1 MRVRLAQMNPT
12 VGDIQGNTSR
22 IFKEIERAREQGV
35 ELLIF
40 PELAVCGYPPM
51 DLLNLPEF
59 RETIYKAN
67 ETIID
72 QSPDMALIFGSISP
86 NDQNGRPCYNS
97 AFVVSNRTLI
107 GIQHKSL
114 LPNYD
119 VFDDVRYF
127 EPATSV
133 EPIELFGIKLG
144 VSVCEDI
151 WQNDNSYMR
160 YHVNPL
166 EQLHQQG
173 AEIMVNISASPFTRG
188 KINERAHMLARR
200 CKEFQSPLLYVNQV
214 GAQTELIFDGDSLA
228 MDALGNEINRATRFQ
243 EAFFDVECIR
253 DSEGVQI
260 KHLRSDSDEERTP
273 SPVTHQP
280 GTNQTGTN
288 QPGKHRLHSS
298 SGSAQSEEAFIFEAL
313 ILGIGDYIVKSG
325 LPKKVCLGL
334 SGGIDSA
341 LVAALA
347 VEALGADAVVGLTMP
362 SEYSS
367 KGSVADSMQLA
378 ASLGIECHQIPI
390 KNMVKAF
397 DRSMAEYFT
406 GTEFGLAEENIQSR
420 IRGSILMAW
429 ANKFGAVVLNTG
441 NKSEYAVG
449 YCTLYGDMNGALGV
463 ISDLYKSEVYA
474 LAKWMNEHYYN
485 REVIP
490 VAILT
495 KAPSAEL
502 RPDQKDSDSLPDYVI
517 LDAIL
522 KGYIEQAKE
531 LSELVDMGFDSNLVQ
546 EILKKVDLNEFKRYQ
561 SAPGLKVS
569 DVAFGVGRRRPI
581 VQQWTGFRLGRPF

>member
-22 IFKEIERAREQGV
+22 IFKEIERAREQGIQ
-35 ELLIF
+35 LLIF

-72 QSPDMALIFGSISP
+72 QSPDIALIFGSISP

-97 AFVVSNRTLI
+97 AFVVSNRKII

-133 EPIELFGIKLG
+133 EPIELFGIKWG

-166 EQLHQQG
+166 ELLHQQG

-188 KINERAHMLARR
+188 KIYERADMLARR

-228 MDALGNEINRATRFQ
+228 MDALGNEINRANRFQ

-253 DSEGVQI
+253 DNEGVQI
-260 KHLRSDSDEERTP
+260 KHPHSDPDENRSP
-273 SPVTHQP
+273 SPTTHQP
-280 GTNQTGTN
+280 ETHQLGIQTP
-288 QPGKHRLHSS
+288 QRS
-298 SGSAQSEEAFIFEAL
+298 SGTVQLEEAYIFEAL
-313 ILGIGDYIVKSG
+313 TLGIRDYIVKSG
-325 LPKKVCLGL
+325 LPMKVCLGL

-347 VEALGADAVVGLTMP
+347 VEALGSDAVVGVTMP

-367 KGSVADSMQLA
+367 KGSVADSIQLA

-390 KNMVKAF
+390 NNMVKAF
-397 DRSMAEYFT
+397 DRSMAEYFK

-420 IRGSILMAW
+420 FRGSILMAW
-429 ANKFGAVVLNTG
+429 ANKFAAVVLNTG

-474 LAKWMNEHYYN
+474 LAEWMNEHYYN

-490 VAILT
+490 KAILT

-531 LSELVDMGFDSNLVQ
+531 LSELVDMGFDSDLVQ

>member
-1 MRVRLAQMNPT
+1 MRVRLAQLNPT

-22 IFKEIERAREQGV
+22 IFSQIERAREQGV
-35 ELLIF
+35 ELLIL

-59 RETIYKAN
+59 RDTIYKAN

-72 QSPDMALIFGSISP
+72 QCFEIALIFGTISP
-86 NDQNGRPCYNS
+86 NKQLGRPCYNS
-97 AFVVSNRTLI
+97 AFVVSNRKLI

-127 EPATSV
+127 EPATLM
-133 EPIELFGIKLG
+133 EPIELFGIKWG

-188 KINERAHMLARR
+188 KINERADMLARR
-200 CKEFQSPLLYVNQV
+200 SKEFQSPLLYVNQV

-228 MDALGNEINRATRFQ
+228 MDASGNIIQRAIRFK
-243 EAFFDVECIR
+243 EDFFDVECSNS
-253 DSEGVQI
+253 SEGVN
-260 KHLRSDSDEERTP
+260 LRRIEDEVSNYR
-273 SPVTHQP
+273 THQP
-280 GTNQTGTN
+280 VPKYALETLD
-288 QPGKHRLHSS
+288 K
-298 SGSAQSEEAFIFEAL
+298 ACIFEAL
-313 ILGIGDYIVKSG
+313 RLGIRDYLDKSR
-325 LPKKVCLGL
+325 LPRKVCLGL

-347 VEALGADAVVGLTMP
+347 VEALGKEAVVGITMP

-367 KGSVADSMQLA
+367 QGSVADSLQLA
-378 ASLGIECHQIPI
+378 SSLGIECHQVPI
-390 KNMVKAF
+390 KQMIKAF
-397 DRSMAEYFT
+397 NSSMEPYFKDT
-406 GTEFGLAEENIQSR
+406 AFGLAEENIQSR

-449 YCTLYGDMNGALGV
+449 YCTLYGDMNGALGI

-474 LAKWMNEHYYN
+474 LAAWMNEYYYQ

-490 VAILT
+490 SAILT

-502 RPDQKDSDSLPDYVI
+502 RPDQKDSDSLPDYAT

-522 KGYIEQAKE
+522 KEYIEKGKD
-531 LSELVDMGFDSNLVQ
+531 LSDLVQLGFDVGLVQ
-546 EILKKVDLNEFKRYQ
+546 DILRKVDLSEFKRYQ

-569 DVAFGVGRRRPI
+569 DVAFGVGRRRPL
-581 VQQWTGFRLGRPF
+581 VQHWTGFRLTRPF

>member
-22 IFKEIERAREQGV
+22 IFKEIERAREQGIQ
-35 ELLIF
+35 LLIF

-72 QSPDMALIFGSISP
+72 QSPDIALIFGSISP

-97 AFVVSNRTLI
+97 AFVVSNRKII

-133 EPIELFGIKLG
+133 EPIELFGIKWG

-166 EQLHQQG
+166 ELLHQQG

-188 KINERAHMLARR
+188 KINERADMLARR

-228 MDALGNEINRATRFQ
+228 MDALGNEINRANRFQ

-253 DSEGVQI
+253 DNEGVQI
-260 KHLRSDSDEERTP
+260 KHPHSDPDENRSP
-273 SPVTHQP
+273 SPTTHQP
-280 GTNQTGTN
+280 ETHQLGIQTP
-288 QPGKHRLHSS
+288 QRS
-298 SGSAQSEEAFIFEAL
+298 SGTVQLEEAYIFEAL
-313 ILGIGDYIVKSG
+313 TLGIRDYIVKSG
-325 LPKKVCLGL
+325 LPIKVCLGL

-347 VEALGADAVVGLTMP
+347 VEALGSDAVVGVTMP

-367 KGSVADSMQLA
+367 KGSVADSIQLA

-390 KNMVKAF
+390 NNMVKAF
-397 DRSMAEYFT
+397 DRSMAEYFK

-420 IRGSILMAW
+420 FRGSILMAW
-429 ANKFGAVVLNTG
+429 ANKFAAVVLNTG

-474 LAKWMNEHYYN
+474 LAEWMNEHYYN
-485 REVIP
+485 QEVIP
-490 VAILT
+490 KAILT

-531 LSELVDMGFDSNLVQ
+531 LSELVDMGFDSDLVQ

>member
-1 MRVRLAQMNPT
+1 MRVRLAQLNPT

-22 IFKEIERAREQGV
+22 IFSQIERARKQGV
-35 ELLIF
+35 ELLIL

-59 RETIYKAN
+59 RDTIYKAN

-72 QSPDMALIFGSISP
+72 QCSEIALIFGTISP
-86 NDQNGRPCYNS
+86 NKQLGRPCYNS
-97 AFVVSNRTLI
+97 AFVVSNRKLI

-127 EPATSV
+127 EPATLV
-133 EPIELFGIKLG
+133 EPIELFGIKWG

-188 KINERAHMLARR
+188 KINARADMLARR

-228 MDALGNEINRATRFQ
+228 IDASGNHIKRAARFR
-243 EAFFDVECIR
+243 EDFFDVECSKSSYGFR
-253 DSEGVQI
+253 LKQFKAERSKNLTHESGTEDTSEA
-260 KHLRSDSDEERTP
+260 LDE
-273 SPVTHQP
+273 V
-280 GTNQTGTN
+280 
-288 QPGKHRLHSS
+288 
-298 SGSAQSEEAFIFEAL
+298 FIFEAL
-313 ILGIGDYIVKSG
+313 RLGIRDYLDKSR
-325 LPKKVCLGL
+325 LPRKVCLGL

-347 VEALGADAVVGLTMP
+347 VEALGKEAVVGITMP

-367 KGSVADSMQLA
+367 QGSVADSLQLA
-378 ASLGIECHQIPI
+378 SSLGIECHQVPI
-390 KNMVKAF
+390 KQMIKAF
-397 DRSMAEYFT
+397 NSSMEPYFKDT
-406 GTEFGLAEENIQSR
+406 AFGLAEENIQSR

-429 ANKFGAVVLNTG
+429 ANKFGSVVLNTG

-474 LAKWMNEHYYN
+474 LAAWMNEYYYQ

-490 VAILT
+490 SAILT

-502 RPDQKDSDSLPDYVI
+502 RPDQKDSDSLPDYAT

-522 KGYIEQAKE
+522 KEYIEKGKD
-531 LSELVDMGFDSNLVQ
+531 LSDLVQLGFDVGLVQ
-546 EILKKVDLNEFKRYQ
+546 DILRKVDLSEFKRYQ

-569 DVAFGVGRRRPI
+569 DVAFGVGRRRPL
-581 VQQWTGFRLGRPF
+581 VQQWTRFRLTRPF

>member
-1 MRVRLAQMNPT
+1 MHIRLAQMNPI

-22 IFKEIERAREQGV
+22 IFKEIERAREQGIQ
-35 ELLIF
+35 LLIF

-72 QSPDMALIFGSISP
+72 QSPDIALIFGSISP
-86 NDQNGRPCYNS
+86 NYQNGRPCYNS
-97 AFVVSNRTLI
+97 AFVVSNQDLV

-133 EPIELFGIKLG
+133 EPIELFGIKWG

-166 EQLHQQG
+166 KQLHQQG
-173 AEIMVNISASPFTRG
+173 AEIMVNISASPFTRE
-188 KINERAHMLARR
+188 KINERADMLARR

-228 MDALGNEINRATRFQ
+228 MDALGNLINRANRFQ
-243 EAFFDVECIR
+243 EAFIDLECINTG
-253 DSEGVQI
+253 EGVQI
-260 KHLRSDSDEERTP
+260 KKQELSSRNHESYEQNKREYHEIAKIKQSDEAY
-273 SPVTHQP
+273 V
-280 GTNQTGTN
+280 
-288 QPGKHRLHSS
+288 
-298 SGSAQSEEAFIFEAL
+298 FEAL
-313 ILGIGDYIVKSG
+313 CLGISDYIIKSG
-325 LPKKVCLGL
+325 LPGKVCLGL

-347 VEALGADAVVGLTMP
+347 VEALGAEAVVGLTMP

-367 KGSVADSMQLA
+367 EGSVADSMQLA
-378 ASLGIECHQIPI
+378 KSLGIECHQIPI
-390 KNMVKAF
+390 KGMVKAF
-397 DRSMAEYFT
+397 DLSMAEYFE

-429 ANKFGAVVLNTG
+429 ANKFHAVVLNTG

-474 LAKWMNEHYYN
+474 LAKWMNEYYYE

-490 VAILT
+490 KASLT

-502 RPDQKDSDSLPDYVI
+502 RPDQKDSDSLPDYLTLDSI
-517 LDAIL
+517 LRAYL
-522 KGYIEQAKE
+522 EHEKE
-531 LSELVDMGFDSNLVQ
+531 VMEITNMGFDVGLVKD
-546 EILKKVDLNEFKRYQ
+546 ILNRVDISEFKRYQ
-561 SAPGLKVS
+561 SAPGLKIS
-569 DVAFGVGRRRPI
+569 KIAFGVGRRRPL
-581 VQQWTGFRLGRPF
+581 VQKWKHDLFNY

>member
-1 MRVRLAQMNPT
+1 MHIRLAQMNPI

-22 IFKEIERAREQGV
+22 IFKEIERAREQGIQ
-35 ELLIF
+35 LLIF

-72 QSPDMALIFGSISP
+72 QSPDIALIFGSISP
-86 NDQNGRPCYNS
+86 NYQNGRPCYNS
-97 AFVVSNRTLI
+97 AFVVSNQDLV

-133 EPIELFGIKLG
+133 EPIELFGIKWG

-166 EQLHQQG
+166 KQLHQQG

-188 KINERAHMLARR
+188 KINERADMLARR

-228 MDALGNEINRATRFQ
+228 MDALGNLINRANRFQ
-243 EAFFDVECIR
+243 EAFIDLECINTG
-253 DSEGVQI
+253 EGVQI
-260 KHLRSDSDEERTP
+260 KKQELSSRNHESYEQNKREYHEIAKIKQSDEAY
-273 SPVTHQP
+273 V
-280 GTNQTGTN
+280 
-288 QPGKHRLHSS
+288 
-298 SGSAQSEEAFIFEAL
+298 FEAL
-313 ILGIGDYIVKSG
+313 CLGISDYIVKSG
-325 LPKKVCLGL
+325 LPGKVCLGL

-347 VEALGADAVVGLTMP
+347 VEALGAEAVVGLTMP

-367 KGSVADSMQLA
+367 EGSVADSMQLA
-378 ASLGIECHQIPI
+378 KSLGIECHQIPI
-390 KNMVKAF
+390 KGMVKAF
-397 DRSMAEYFT
+397 DLSMAEYFE

-429 ANKFGAVVLNTG
+429 ANKFHAVVLNTG

-474 LAKWMNEHYYN
+474 LAKWMNEHYYE

-490 VAILT
+490 KASLT

-502 RPDQKDSDSLPDYVI
+502 RPDQKDSDSLPDYLTLDSI
-517 LDAIL
+517 LRAYL
-522 KGYIEQAKE
+522 EHEKE
-531 LSELVDMGFDSNLVQ
+531 VMEITNMGFDVGLVKD
-546 EILKKVDLNEFKRYQ
+546 ILNRVDISEFKRYQ
-561 SAPGLKVS
+561 SAPGLKIS
-569 DVAFGVGRRRPI
+569 KIAFGVGRRRPL
-581 VQQWTGFRLGRPF
+581 VQKWKHDLYNY

>member
-22 IFKEIERAREQGV
+22 IFKEIERAREQGIQ
-35 ELLIF
+35 LLIF

-72 QSPDMALIFGSISP
+72 QSPDIALIFGSISP

-97 AFVVSNRTLI
+97 AFVVSNRKII

-133 EPIELFGIKLG
+133 EPIELFGIKWG

-166 EQLHQQG
+166 ELLHQQG

-188 KINERAHMLARR
+188 KIYERADMLARR

-228 MDALGNEINRATRFQ
+228 MDALGNEINRANRFQ

-253 DSEGVQI
+253 DNEGVQI
-260 KHLRSDSDEERTP
+260 KHPHSDPDENRSP
-273 SPVTHQP
+273 SPTTHQP
-280 GTNQTGTN
+280 ETHQLGIQTP
-288 QPGKHRLHSS
+288 QRS
-298 SGSAQSEEAFIFEAL
+298 SGTVQLEEAYIFEAL
-313 ILGIGDYIVKSG
+313 TLGIRDYIVKSG
-325 LPKKVCLGL
+325 LPMKVCLGL

-347 VEALGADAVVGLTMP
+347 VEALGSDAVVGVTMP

-390 KNMVKAF
+390 NNMVKAF
-397 DRSMAEYFT
+397 DRSMAEYFK

-420 IRGSILMAW
+420 FRGSILMAW
-429 ANKFGAVVLNTG
+429 ANKFAAVVLNTG

-474 LAKWMNEHYYN
+474 LAEWMNEHYYN
-485 REVIP
+485 QEVIP
-490 VAILT
+490 KAILT

-531 LSELVDMGFDSNLVQ
+531 LSELVDMGFDSDLVQ

>member
-1 MRVRLAQMNPT
+1 MRVRLAQLNPT

-22 IFKEIERAREQGV
+22 IFSQIERARKQGV
-35 ELLIF
+35 ELLIL

-51 DLLNLPEF
+51 DLLNLPEY
-59 RETIYKAN
+59 RDTIYKAN

-72 QSPDMALIFGSISP
+72 QCSEIALIFGTISP
-86 NDQNGRPCYNS
+86 NKQLGRPCYNS
-97 AFVVSNRTLI
+97 AFVVSNRKLI

-127 EPATSV
+127 EPATLV
-133 EPIELFGIKLG
+133 EPIELFGVKWG

-188 KINERAHMLARR
+188 KINERADMLARR

-228 MDALGNEINRATRFQ
+228 IDASGNHIKRAARFR
-243 EAFFDVECIR
+243 EDFFDVECSKSSNGFR
-253 DSEGVQI
+253 LKQVKAE
-260 KHLRSDSDEERTP
+260 RSKNL
-273 SPVTHQP
+273 THES
-280 GTNQTGTN
+280 GTEDAWEA
-288 QPGKHRLHSS
+288 LD
-298 SGSAQSEEAFIFEAL
+298 EAFIFEAL
-313 ILGIGDYIVKSG
+313 RLGIRDYLDKSR
-325 LPKKVCLGL
+325 LPRKVCLGL

-347 VEALGADAVVGLTMP
+347 VEALGKEAVVGITMP

-367 KGSVADSMQLA
+367 QGSVADSLQLA
-378 ASLGIECHQIPI
+378 SSLGIECHQVPI
-390 KNMVKAF
+390 KQMIKAF
-397 DRSMAEYFT
+397 NSSMEPYFK
-406 GTEFGLAEENIQSR
+406 GTAFGLAEENIQSR

-429 ANKFGAVVLNTG
+429 ANKFGAMVLNTG

-449 YCTLYGDMNGALGV
+449 YCTLYGDMNGALGI

-474 LAKWMNEHYYN
+474 LAAWMNEYYYQ

-490 VAILT
+490 SAILT

-502 RPDQKDSDSLPDYVI
+502 RPDQKDSDSLPDYAT

-522 KGYIEQAKE
+522 KEYIEKGKD
-531 LSELVDMGFDSNLVQ
+531 LSDLVQLGFDVGLVQ
-546 EILKKVDLNEFKRYQ
+546 DILRKVDLSEFKRYQ

-569 DVAFGVGRRRPI
+569 DVTFGVGRRRPL
-581 VQQWTGFRLGRPF
+581 VQQWTGFRLTRPF

>member
-1 MRVRLAQMNPT
+1 MHIRLAQMNPI

-22 IFKEIERAREQGV
+22 IFKEIERAREQGIQ
-35 ELLIF
+35 LLIF

-72 QSPDMALIFGSISP
+72 QSPDIALIFGSISP
-86 NDQNGRPCYNS
+86 NYQNGRPCYNS
-97 AFVVSNRTLI
+97 AFVVSNQDLV

-133 EPIELFGIKLG
+133 EPIELFGIKWG

-166 EQLHQQG
+166 KQLHQQG

-188 KINERAHMLARR
+188 KINERADMLARR

-228 MDALGNEINRATRFQ
+228 MDALGNLINRANRFQ
-243 EAFFDVECIR
+243 EAFIDLECINTG
-253 DSEGVQI
+253 EGVQI
-260 KHLRSDSDEERTP
+260 KKQEFSSRNHESYEQNKREYHEIAKIKQSDEAY
-273 SPVTHQP
+273 V
-280 GTNQTGTN
+280 
-288 QPGKHRLHSS
+288 
-298 SGSAQSEEAFIFEAL
+298 FEAL
-313 ILGIGDYIVKSG
+313 CLGISDYIVKSG
-325 LPKKVCLGL
+325 LPGKVCLGL

-347 VEALGADAVVGLTMP
+347 VEALGAEAVVGLTMP

-367 KGSVADSMQLA
+367 EGSVADSMLLA
-378 ASLGIECHQIPI
+378 KSLGIECHQIPI
-390 KNMVKAF
+390 KGMVKAF
-397 DRSMAEYFT
+397 DLSMAEYFE

-429 ANKFGAVVLNTG
+429 ANKFHAVVLNTG

-474 LAKWMNEHYYN
+474 LAKWMNEYYYE

-490 VAILT
+490 KASLT

-502 RPDQKDSDSLPDYVI
+502 RPDQKDSDSLPDYLTLDSI
-517 LDAIL
+517 LRAYL
-522 KGYIEQAKE
+522 EHEKE
-531 LSELVDMGFDSNLVQ
+531 VLEITNMGFDVRLVND
-546 EILKKVDLNEFKRYQ
+546 ILNRVDSSEFKRYQ
-561 SAPGLKVS
+561 SAPGLKIS
-569 DVAFGVGRRRPI
+569 KIAFGVGRRRPL
-581 VQQWTGFRLGRPF
+581 VQKWKHDLYNY

>member
-22 IFKEIERAREQGV
+22 IFKEIERAREQGIQ
-35 ELLIF
+35 LLIF
-40 PELAVCGYPPM
+40 PELVVCGYPPM

-67 ETIID
+67 ETIMD
-72 QSPDMALIFGSISP
+72 QSPDIALIFGSISP

-97 AFVVSNRTLI
+97 AFVVSNRKLI

-127 EPATSV
+127 EPARLV
-133 EPIELFGIKLG
+133 EPIELFGIKWG

-188 KINERAHMLARR
+188 KIYERADMLARR

-228 MDALGNEINRATRFQ
+228 MDAFGNEINRANRFQ

-260 KHLRSDSDEERTP
+260 KHLHSDPDEDRTL
-273 SPVTHQP
+273 SPTTHQP
-280 GTNQTGTN
+280 ETHQLGIHTLQ
-288 QPGKHRLHSS
+288 SS
-298 SGSAQSEEAFIFEAL
+298 SGAVKPEEAFIFEAL
-313 ILGIGDYIVKSG
+313 TLGIRDYIVKSG
-325 LPKKVCLGL
+325 LPMKVCMGL

-347 VEALGADAVVGLTMP
+347 VEALGADAVVGVTMP

-367 KGSVADSMQLA
+367 KGSVADSIQLA

-397 DRSMAEYFT
+397 DRSMAEYFK

-474 LAKWMNEHYYN
+474 LAEWMNEHYYN

-490 VAILT
+490 KAILI

-531 LSELVDMGFDSNLVQ
+531 WSELVDMGFDSDLVQ

>member
-1 MRVRLAQMNPT
+1 MRVRLAQLNPT

-22 IFKEIERAREQGV
+22 IFNEIERAREHGV
-35 ELLIF
+35 KLLIL

-51 DLLNLPEF
+51 DLLNLPDF
-59 RETIYKAN
+59 RDTIYEAN

-72 QSPDMALIFGSISP
+72 QCPEIALIFGSISP
-86 NDQNGRPCYNS
+86 NEQLGRPCYNS
-97 AFVVSNRTLI
+97 AYVVNDRNLV

-119 VFDDVRYF
+119 VFDDERYF
-127 EPATSV
+127 EAATSV
-133 EPIELFGIKLG
+133 EPIELFGIKWG

-166 EQLHQQG
+166 EHLHQQG

-188 KINERAHMLARR
+188 KINERADMLARR

-228 MDALGNEINRATRFQ
+228 MDALGNVINRATRFQ
-243 EAFFDVECIR
+243 EAFFDVQCIR
-253 DSEGVQI
+253 DSQGVEI
-260 KHLRSDSDEERTP
+260 KRLELGLDDNEIHEIDTLGPHRVSGTVQSD
-273 SPVTHQP
+273 
-280 GTNQTGTN
+280 
-288 QPGKHRLHSS
+288 
-298 SGSAQSEEAFIFEAL
+298 EAFIFEAL
-313 ILGIGDYIVKSG
+313 TLGIRDYMVKSG
-325 LPKKVCLGL
+325 LPRKVCLGL

-347 VEALGADAVVGLTMP
+347 VEALGAEAVVGLTMP

-367 KGSVADSMQLA
+367 EGSVADSMQLA
-378 ASLGIECHQIPI
+378 KSLGIECHQIPI
-390 KNMVKAF
+390 KGMVKAF
-397 DRSMAEYFT
+397 DLSMAEYFE

-429 ANKFGAVVLNTG
+429 ANKFHAVVLNTG

-474 LAKWMNEHYYN
+474 LAEWMNEYYYE

-490 VAILT
+490 MATLT

-502 RPDQKDSDSLPDYVI
+502 RPDQKDSDSLPDYLTLDSI
-517 LDAIL
+517 LRAYL
-522 KGYIEQAKE
+522 EHEKE
-531 LSELVDMGFDSNLVQ
+531 VLEITNMGFDVRLVND
-546 EILKKVDLNEFKRYQ
+546 ILNRVDSSEFKRYQ
-561 SAPGLKVS
+561 SAPGLKIS
-569 DVAFGVGRRRPI
+569 KIAFGVGRRRPL
-581 VQQWTGFRLGRPF
+581 VQKWKHDLNDY

>member
-1 MRVRLAQMNPT
+1 MRVRLAQLNPT

-22 IFKEIERAREQGV
+22 IFSQIERAREQGV
-35 ELLIF
+35 ELLIL
-40 PELAVCGYPPM
+40 PELAVCGYSPM

-59 RETIYKAN
+59 RDTIYKAN

-72 QSPDMALIFGSISP
+72 QCSEIALIFGTISP
-86 NDQNGRPCYNS
+86 NKQLGRPCYNS
-97 AFVVSNRTLI
+97 AFVVSNRKLI

-127 EPATSV
+127 EPATLV
-133 EPIELFGIKLG
+133 EPIELFGIKWG

-188 KINERAHMLARR
+188 KINERADMLARR

-228 MDALGNEINRATRFQ
+228 IDASGNHIKRAARFR
-243 EAFFDVECIR
+243 EDFFDVECSKSSYGFR
-253 DSEGVQI
+253 LKQVKAERSKNLTHESGTEDTSEA
-260 KHLRSDSDEERTP
+260 LD
-273 SPVTHQP
+273 
-280 GTNQTGTN
+280 
-288 QPGKHRLHSS
+288 
-298 SGSAQSEEAFIFEAL
+298 EAFIFEAL
-313 ILGIGDYIVKSG
+313 RLGIRDYLDKSR
-325 LPKKVCLGL
+325 LPRKVCLGL

-347 VEALGADAVVGLTMP
+347 VEALGKEAVVGITMP

-367 KGSVADSMQLA
+367 QGSVADSLQLA
-378 ASLGIECHQIPI
+378 SSLGIECHQVPI
-390 KNMVKAF
+390 KQMIKAF
-397 DRSMAEYFT
+397 NSSMEPYFKDT
-406 GTEFGLAEENIQSR
+406 AFGLAEENIQSR

-429 ANKFGAVVLNTG
+429 ANKFGSVVLNTG

-474 LAKWMNEHYYN
+474 LAAWMNEYYYQ

-490 VAILT
+490 SAILT

-502 RPDQKDSDSLPDYVI
+502 RPDQKDSDSLPDYAT

-522 KGYIEQAKE
+522 KEYIEKGKD
-531 LSELVDMGFDSNLVQ
+531 LSDLVQLGFDVGLVQ
-546 EILKKVDLNEFKRYQ
+546 DILRKVDLSEFKRYQ

-569 DVAFGVGRRRPI
+569 DVAFGVGRRRPL
-581 VQQWTGFRLGRPF
+581 VQQWTRFRLTRPF

>member
-1 MRVRLAQMNPT
+1 MNPT

-22 IFKEIERAREQGV
+22 IFKEIERAREQGIQ
-35 ELLIF
+35 LLIF

-67 ETIID
+67 QTIID
-72 QSPDMALIFGSISP
+72 QSPDIALIFGSISP

-97 AFVVSNRTLI
+97 AFVVSNRKII

-133 EPIELFGIKLG
+133 EPIELFGIKWG

-166 EQLHQQG
+166 ELLHQQG

-188 KINERAHMLARR
+188 KIYERADMLARR

-228 MDALGNEINRATRFQ
+228 MDALGNEINRANRFQ

-253 DSEGVQI
+253 DNEGVQI
-260 KHLRSDSDEERTP
+260 KHPHSDPDENRSP
-273 SPVTHQP
+273 SPTTHQP
-280 GTNQTGTN
+280 ETHQLGIQTP
-288 QPGKHRLHSS
+288 QRS
-298 SGSAQSEEAFIFEAL
+298 SGTVQLEEAYIFEAL
-313 ILGIGDYIVKSG
+313 TLGIRDYIVKSG
-325 LPKKVCLGL
+325 LPMKVCLGL

-347 VEALGADAVVGLTMP
+347 VEALGSDAVVGVTMP

-367 KGSVADSMQLA
+367 KGSVADSIQLA

-390 KNMVKAF
+390 NNMVKAF
-397 DRSMAEYFT
+397 DRSMAEYFK

-420 IRGSILMAW
+420 FRGSILMAW
-429 ANKFGAVVLNTG
+429 ANKFAAVVLNTG

-474 LAKWMNEHYYN
+474 LAEWMNEHYYN
-485 REVIP
+485 QEVIP
-490 VAILT
+490 KAILT

-531 LSELVDMGFDSNLVQ
+531 LSELVDMGFDSDLVQ

>member
-1 MRVRLAQMNPT
+1 MHIRLAQMNPI

-22 IFKEIERAREQGV
+22 IFKEIERAREQGIQ
-35 ELLIF
+35 LLIF

-72 QSPDMALIFGSISP
+72 QSPDIALIFGSISP
-86 NDQNGRPCYNS
+86 NYQNGRPCYNS
-97 AFVVSNRTLI
+97 AFVVSNQDLV

-133 EPIELFGIKLG
+133 EPIELFGIKWG

-166 EQLHQQG
+166 KQLHQQG

-188 KINERAHMLARR
+188 KINERADMLARR

-228 MDALGNEINRATRFQ
+228 MDALGNLINRANRFQ
-243 EAFFDVECIR
+243 EAFIDLECINTG
-253 DSEGVQI
+253 EGVQI
-260 KHLRSDSDEERTP
+260 KKQELSSRNHESYEQNKREYHEIAKIKQSDEAY
-273 SPVTHQP
+273 V
-280 GTNQTGTN
+280 
-288 QPGKHRLHSS
+288 
-298 SGSAQSEEAFIFEAL
+298 FEAL
-313 ILGIGDYIVKSG
+313 CLGISDYIVKSG
-325 LPKKVCLGL
+325 LPGKVCLGL

-347 VEALGADAVVGLTMP
+347 VEALGAEAVVGLTMP

-367 KGSVADSMQLA
+367 EGSVADSMQLA
-378 ASLGIECHQIPI
+378 KSLGIECHQIPI
-390 KNMVKAF
+390 KGMVKAF
-397 DRSMAEYFT
+397 DLSMAEYFE

-429 ANKFGAVVLNTG
+429 ANKFHAVVLNTG

-474 LAKWMNEHYYN
+474 LAEWMNEYYYE

-490 VAILT
+490 MATLT

-502 RPDQKDSDSLPDYVI
+502 RPDQKDSDSLPDYLTLDSI
-517 LDAIL
+517 LRAYL
-522 KGYIEQAKE
+522 EHEKE
-531 LSELVDMGFDSNLVQ
+531 VMEITNMGFDVGLVKD
-546 EILKKVDLNEFKRYQ
+546 ILNRVDISEFKRYQ
-561 SAPGLKVS
+561 SAPGLKIS
-569 DVAFGVGRRRPI
+569 KIAFGVGRRRPL
-581 VQQWTGFRLGRPF
+581 VQKWKHDLFNY

>member
-1 MRVRLAQMNPT
+1 MRVRLTQMNPT

-22 IFKEIERAREQGV
+22 IFKEIERAREQDV

-51 DLLNLPEF
+51 DLLNLLEF
-59 RETIYKAN
+59 RETLYKAN

-72 QSPDMALIFGSISP
+72 QSPDIALIFGSISP
-86 NDQNGRPCYNS
+86 NDRYGRPCYNS
-97 AFVVSNRTLI
+97 AFVVSNRKLI

-127 EPATSV
+127 EPAMSV
-133 EPIELFGIKLG
+133 EPIELFGIKWG

-151 WQNDNSYMR
+151 WQNENSYMR

-166 EQLHQQG
+166 KQLHEKG

-188 KINERAHMLARR
+188 KISERANMLARR
-200 CKEFQSPLLYVNQV
+200 CQEYQSPLLYVNQV
-214 GAQTELIFDGDSLA
+214 GAQNELIFDGDSLA

-243 EAFFDVECIR
+243 EAFFDVECIK

-260 KHLRSDSDEERTP
+260 KHLHSDSDEDRYPRPTTHEREI
-273 SPVTHQP
+273 H
-280 GTNQTGTN
+280 QTGINT
-288 QPGKHRLHSS
+288 LLSS
-298 SGSAQSEEAFIFEAL
+298 SEPAQSEEALIFEAL
-313 ILGIGDYIVKSG
+313 TLGIHDYIVKSG
-325 LPKKVCLGL
+325 LPMKVCLGL

-347 VEALGADAVVGLTMP
+347 VEALGKEAVVGLTMP

-367 KGSVADSMQLA
+367 KGSLADSMQLA
-378 ASLGIECHQIPI
+378 RSLGIECHQIPI

-397 DRSMAEYFT
+397 DRSMAEYFK

-429 ANKFGAVVLNTG
+429 ANKFRAVVLNTG

-474 LAKWMNEHYYN
+474 LAEWMNEHYYN

-490 VAILT
+490 KAILT

-531 LSELVDMGFDSNLVQ
+531 LSELVDMGFDSDLVQ

-581 VQQWTGFRLGRPF
+581 VQQWTGFRLGRAF

>member
-22 IFKEIERAREQGV
+22 IFKEIERAREQGIQ
-35 ELLIF
+35 LLIF

-72 QSPDMALIFGSISP
+72 QSPDIALIFGSISP

-97 AFVVSNRTLI
+97 AFVVSNRKII

-133 EPIELFGIKLG
+133 EPIELFGIKWG

-166 EQLHQQG
+166 ELLHQQG

-188 KINERAHMLARR
+188 KIYERADMLARR

-228 MDALGNEINRATRFQ
+228 MDALGNEINRANRFQ

-253 DSEGVQI
+253 DNEGVQI
-260 KHLRSDSDEERTP
+260 KHPHSDPDENRSP
-273 SPVTHQP
+273 SPTTHQP
-280 GTNQTGTN
+280 ETHQLGIQTP
-288 QPGKHRLHSS
+288 QRS
-298 SGSAQSEEAFIFEAL
+298 SGTAQLEEAYIFEAL
-313 ILGIGDYIVKSG
+313 TLGIRDYIVKSG
-325 LPKKVCLGL
+325 LPMKVCLGL

-347 VEALGADAVVGLTMP
+347 VEALGSDAVVGVTMP

-367 KGSVADSMQLA
+367 KGSVADSIQLA

-390 KNMVKAF
+390 NNMVKAF
-397 DRSMAEYFT
+397 DRSMAEYFK

-474 LAKWMNEHYYN
+474 LAEWMNEHYYN

-490 VAILT
+490 KAILT

-531 LSELVDMGFDSNLVQ
+531 LSELVDMGFDSDLVQ

>member
-1 MRVRLAQMNPT
+1 MRVRLAQLNPT

-22 IFKEIERAREQGV
+22 IFSQIERAREQGV
-35 ELLIF
+35 ELLIL
-40 PELAVCGYPPM
+40 PELAVCGYSPM

-59 RETIYKAN
+59 RDTIYKAN

-72 QSPDMALIFGSISP
+72 QCSEIALIFGTISP
-86 NDQNGRPCYNS
+86 NKQLGRPCYNS
-97 AFVVSNRTLI
+97 AFVVSNRKLI

-127 EPATSV
+127 EPATLV
-133 EPIELFGIKLG
+133 EPIELFGIKWG

-188 KINERAHMLARR
+188 KINERADMLARR
-200 CKEFQSPLLYVNQV
+200 SKEFQSPLLYVNQV

-228 MDALGNEINRATRFQ
+228 IDASGNHIKRAARFR
-243 EAFFDVECIR
+243 EDFFDVECSKSSYGFR
-253 DSEGVQI
+253 LKQVKAERSKNLTHESGTEDTSEA
-260 KHLRSDSDEERTP
+260 LD
-273 SPVTHQP
+273 
-280 GTNQTGTN
+280 
-288 QPGKHRLHSS
+288 
-298 SGSAQSEEAFIFEAL
+298 EAFIFEAL
-313 ILGIGDYIVKSG
+313 RLGIRDYLDKSR
-325 LPKKVCLGL
+325 LPRKVCLGL

-347 VEALGADAVVGLTMP
+347 VEALGKEAVVGITMP

-367 KGSVADSMQLA
+367 QGSVADSLQLA
-378 ASLGIECHQIPI
+378 SSLGIECHQVPI
-390 KNMVKAF
+390 KQMIKAF
-397 DRSMAEYFT
+397 NSSMEPYFKDT
-406 GTEFGLAEENIQSR
+406 AFGLAEENIQSR

-429 ANKFGAVVLNTG
+429 ANKFGSVVLNTG

-474 LAKWMNEHYYN
+474 LAAWMNEYYYQ

-490 VAILT
+490 SAILT

-502 RPDQKDSDSLPDYVI
+502 RPDQKDSDSLPDYAT

-522 KGYIEQAKE
+522 KEYIEKGKD
-531 LSELVDMGFDSNLVQ
+531 LSDLVQLGFDVGLVQ
-546 EILKKVDLNEFKRYQ
+546 DILRKVDLSEFKRYQ

-569 DVAFGVGRRRPI
+569 DVAFGVGRRRPL
-581 VQQWTGFRLGRPF
+581 VQQWTRFRLTRPF

>member
-1 MRVRLAQMNPT
+1 MRVRLAQLNPT

-22 IFKEIERAREQGV
+22 IFKEIERAREQDV

-51 DLLNLPEF
+51 DLLNLPKF

-72 QSPDMALIFGSISP
+72 QSPDISLIFGSISP
-86 NDQNGRPCYNS
+86 NEQTGRPCYNS
-97 AFVVSNRTLI
+97 AFVVSNRKLI

-133 EPIELFGIKLG
+133 EPIELFGIKWG
-144 VSVCEDI
+144 ISVCEDI
-151 WQNDNSYMR
+151 WQNENSYMD

-188 KINERAHMLARR
+188 KINERADMLARR
-200 CKEFQSPLLYVNQV
+200 CKEYHSPLLYVNQV

-260 KHLRSDSDEERTP
+260 KHLHSDPEEDRTT
-273 SPVTHQP
+273 SPITHQP
-280 GTNQTGTN
+280 ETHE
-288 QPGKHRLHSS
+288 PGRHTLQRS
-298 SGSAQSEEAFIFEAL
+298 SGPAPSEEAFIFEAL
-313 ILGIGDYIVKSG
+313 TLGIRDYIVKSG
-325 LPKKVCLGL
+325 LPMKVCLGL
-334 SGGIDSA
+334 SGGVDSA

-397 DRSMAEYFT
+397 DRSMAEYFK

-531 LSELVDMGFDSNLVQ
+531 LSELVDMGFDSDLVQ

>member
-22 IFKEIERAREQGV
+22 IFKEIERAREEGIQ
-35 ELLIF
+35 LLIF

-72 QSPDMALIFGSISP
+72 QSPDIALIFGSISP

-97 AFVVSNRTLI
+97 AFVVSNRKII

-133 EPIELFGIKLG
+133 EPIELFGIKWG

-166 EQLHQQG
+166 ELLHQQG

-188 KINERAHMLARR
+188 KIYERADMLARR

-228 MDALGNEINRATRFQ
+228 MDALGNEINRANRFQ

-253 DSEGVQI
+253 DNEGVQI
-260 KHLRSDSDEERTP
+260 KHPHSDPDENRSP
-273 SPVTHQP
+273 SPTTHQP
-280 GTNQTGTN
+280 ETHQLGIQTP
-288 QPGKHRLHSS
+288 QRSS
-298 SGSAQSEEAFIFEAL
+298 ETAQLEEAYIFEAL
-313 ILGIGDYIVKSG
+313 TLGIRDYIVKSG
-325 LPKKVCLGL
+325 LPMKVCLGL

-347 VEALGADAVVGLTMP
+347 VEALGSDAVVGVTMP

-367 KGSVADSMQLA
+367 KGSVTDSIQLA

-390 KNMVKAF
+390 NNMVKAF
-397 DRSMAEYFT
+397 DRSMAEYFK

-474 LAKWMNEHYYN
+474 LAEWMNEHYYN

-490 VAILT
+490 KAILT

-531 LSELVDMGFDSNLVQ
+531 LSELVDMGFDSDLVQ

>member
-22 IFKEIERAREQGV
+22 IFKEIERAREQGIQ
-35 ELLIF
+35 LLIF

-72 QSPDMALIFGSISP
+72 QSPDIALIFGSISP

-97 AFVVSNRTLI
+97 AFVVSNRKII

-133 EPIELFGIKLG
+133 EPIELFGIKWG

-166 EQLHQQG
+166 ELLHQQG

-188 KINERAHMLARR
+188 KIYERADMLARR

-228 MDALGNEINRATRFQ
+228 MDALGNEINRANRFQ

-253 DSEGVQI
+253 DNEGVQI
-260 KHLRSDSDEERTP
+260 KHPHSDPDENRSP
-273 SPVTHQP
+273 SPTTHQP
-280 GTNQTGTN
+280 ETHQLGIQTP
-288 QPGKHRLHSS
+288 QRS
-298 SGSAQSEEAFIFEAL
+298 SGTVQLEEAYIFEAL
-313 ILGIGDYIVKSG
+313 TLGIRDYIVKSG
-325 LPKKVCLGL
+325 LPMKVCLGL

-347 VEALGADAVVGLTMP
+347 VEALGSDAVVGVTMP

-367 KGSVADSMQLA
+367 KGSVADSIQLA

-390 KNMVKAF
+390 NNMVKAF
-397 DRSMAEYFT
+397 DRSMAEYFK

-420 IRGSILMAW
+420 FRGSILMAW
-429 ANKFGAVVLNTG
+429 ANKFAAVVLNTG

-474 LAKWMNEHYYN
+474 LAEWMNEHYYN
-485 REVIP
+485 QEVIP
-490 VAILT
+490 KAILT

-531 LSELVDMGFDSNLVQ
+531 LSELVDMGFDSDLVQ

>member
-22 IFKEIERAREQGV
+22 IFKEIERAREQGIQ
-35 ELLIF
+35 LLIF

-72 QSPDMALIFGSISP
+72 QSPDIALIFGSISP

-97 AFVVSNRTLI
+97 AFVVSNRKII

-133 EPIELFGIKLG
+133 EPIELFGIKWG

-166 EQLHQQG
+166 ELLHQQG

-188 KINERAHMLARR
+188 KIYERADMLARR

-228 MDALGNEINRATRFQ
+228 MDALGNEINRANRFQ

-253 DSEGVQI
+253 DNEGVQI
-260 KHLRSDSDEERTP
+260 KHPHSDPDENRSP
-273 SPVTHQP
+273 SPTTHQP
-280 GTNQTGTN
+280 ETHQLGIQTP
-288 QPGKHRLHSS
+288 QRSS
-298 SGSAQSEEAFIFEAL
+298 ETAQLEEAYIFEAL
-313 ILGIGDYIVKSG
+313 TLGIRDYIVKSG
-325 LPKKVCLGL
+325 LPMKVCLGL

-347 VEALGADAVVGLTMP
+347 VEALGSDAVVGVTMP

-367 KGSVADSMQLA
+367 KGSVADSIQLA

-390 KNMVKAF
+390 NNMVKAF
-397 DRSMAEYFT
+397 DRSMAEYFK

-420 IRGSILMAW
+420 FRGSILMAW

-474 LAKWMNEHYYN
+474 LAEWMNEHYYN

-490 VAILT
+490 KAILT

-531 LSELVDMGFDSNLVQ
+531 LSELVDMGFDSDLVQ

>member
-1 MRVRLAQMNPT
+1 MRVRLTQMNPT

-22 IFKEIERAREQGV
+22 IFKEIERAREQDV

-51 DLLNLPEF
+51 DLLNLLEF
-59 RETIYKAN
+59 RETLYKTN

-72 QSPDMALIFGSISP
+72 QSPDIALIFGSISP
-86 NDQNGRPCYNS
+86 NDRYGRPCYNS
-97 AFVVSNRTLI
+97 AFVVSNRKLI

-127 EPATSV
+127 EPAMSV
-133 EPIELFGIKLG
+133 EPIELFGIKWG

-151 WQNDNSYMR
+151 WQNENSYMR

-166 EQLHQQG
+166 KQLHEKG

-188 KINERAHMLARR
+188 KISERANMLARR
-200 CKEFQSPLLYVNQV
+200 CQEYQSPLLYVNQV
-214 GAQTELIFDGDSLA
+214 GAQNELIFDGDSLA

-243 EAFFDVECIR
+243 EAFFDVECIK

-260 KHLRSDSDEERTP
+260 KHLHSDSDEDRYPRPTTHEREI
-273 SPVTHQP
+273 H
-280 GTNQTGTN
+280 QTGINT
-288 QPGKHRLHSS
+288 LLSS
-298 SGSAQSEEAFIFEAL
+298 SEPAQSEEALIFEAL
-313 ILGIGDYIVKSG
+313 TLGIHDYIVKSG
-325 LPKKVCLGL
+325 LPMKVCLGL

-347 VEALGADAVVGLTMP
+347 VEALGKEAVVGLTMP

-367 KGSVADSMQLA
+367 KGSLADSMQLA
-378 ASLGIECHQIPI
+378 RSLGIECHQIPI

-397 DRSMAEYFT
+397 DRSMAEYFK

-429 ANKFGAVVLNTG
+429 ANKFRAVVLNTG

-474 LAKWMNEHYYN
+474 LAEWMNEHYYN

-490 VAILT
+490 KAILT

-531 LSELVDMGFDSNLVQ
+531 LSELVDMGFDSDLVQ

-581 VQQWTGFRLGRPF
+581 VQQWTGFRLGRAF

>member
-1 MRVRLAQMNPT
+1 MRVRLAQLNPT
-12 VGDIQGNTSR
+12 VGDIQGNTNR
-22 IFKEIERAREQGV
+22 IFQEIEHAREHGV
-35 ELLIF
+35 TLLIL

-59 RETIYKAN
+59 RDAIYKAN

-72 QSPDMALIFGSISP
+72 QCPEIALIFGSISP
-86 NDQNGRPCYNS
+86 NAQLGRPCYNS
-97 AFVVSNRTLI
+97 AFVVNDRNLV

-119 VFDDVRYF
+119 VFDDMRYF
-127 EPATSV
+127 ESAKSV
-133 EPIELFGIKLG
+133 EPIELFGIKWG
-144 VSVCEDI
+144 ISVCEDI
-151 WQNDNSYMR
+151 WQNENSYMQ
-160 YHVNPL
+160 YHLNPL
-166 EQLHQQG
+166 KQLHQMG
-173 AEIMVNISASPFTRG
+173 ADIMVNISASPFTKG
-188 KINERAHMLARR
+188 KINERADMLVRR
-200 CKEFQSPLLYVNQV
+200 CMEYHSPLLYVNQV

-228 MDALGNEINRATRFQ
+228 VDASGNHIKRAARFR
-243 EAFFDVECIR
+243 EDFFDVECSKS
-253 DSEGVQI
+253 SEGVWLKQVHAELS
-260 KHLRSDSDEERTP
+260 KDQ
-273 SPVTHQP
+273 THESGDQQP
-280 GTNQTGTN
+280 GDHK
-288 QPGKHRLHSS
+288 PGAHKPGVEDTSKVLD
-298 SGSAQSEEAFIFEAL
+298 EAIIFEAL
-313 ILGIGDYIVKSG
+313 RLGIRDYLDKSK

-347 VEALGADAVVGLTMP
+347 VEALGKESVIGITMP

-367 KGSVADSMQLA
+367 EGSVADSLQLA
-378 ASLGIECHQIPI
+378 SSLGIECHQIPI
-390 KNMVKAF
+390 KQMVKAF
-397 DRSMAEYFT
+397 NTSMEPYFE
-406 GTEFGLAEENIQSR
+406 GTSFGLAEENIQSR

-449 YCTLYGDMNGALGV
+449 YCTLYGDMNGALGI

-474 LAKWMNEHYYN
+474 LAAWMNEHYYQ

-490 VAILT
+490 SAILT

-502 RPDQKDSDSLPDYVI
+502 RPNQKDSDSLPDYAT

-522 KGYIEQAKE
+522 KEYIEKGKE
-531 LSELVDMGFDSNLVQ
+531 LSDLVQMGFDVGLVQ
-546 EILKKVDLNEFKRYQ
+546 DILRKVDLSEFKRYQ

-569 DVAFGVGRRRPI
+569 DVAFGVGRRRPL
-581 VQQWTGFRLGRPF
+581 VQQWTGLRLARPF

>member
-22 IFKEIERAREQGV
+22 IFKEIERAREQGIQ
-35 ELLIF
+35 LLIF

-72 QSPDMALIFGSISP
+72 QSPDIALIFGSISP

-97 AFVVSNRTLI
+97 AFVVSNRKII

-133 EPIELFGIKLG
+133 EPIELFGIKWG

-166 EQLHQQG
+166 ELLHQQG

-188 KINERAHMLARR
+188 KIYERADMLARR

-228 MDALGNEINRATRFQ
+228 MDALGNEINRANRFQ

-253 DSEGVQI
+253 DNEGVQI
-260 KHLRSDSDEERTP
+260 KHPHSDPDENRSP
-273 SPVTHQP
+273 SPTTHQP
-280 GTNQTGTN
+280 ETHQLGIQTP
-288 QPGKHRLHSS
+288 QRS
-298 SGSAQSEEAFIFEAL
+298 SGTVQLEEAYIFEAL
-313 ILGIGDYIVKSG
+313 TLGIRDYIVKSG
-325 LPKKVCLGL
+325 LPMKVCLGL

-347 VEALGADAVVGLTMP
+347 VEALGSDAVVGVTMP

-367 KGSVADSMQLA
+367 KGSVADSIQLA

-390 KNMVKAF
+390 NNMVKAF
-397 DRSMAEYFT
+397 DRSMAEYFK

-420 IRGSILMAW
+420 FRGSILMAW
-429 ANKFGAVVLNTG
+429 ANKFAAVVLNTG

-474 LAKWMNEHYYN
+474 LAEWMNEHYYN
-485 REVIP
+485 QEVIP
-490 VAILT
+490 KAILT

-531 LSELVDMGFDSNLVQ
+531 LSELVDMGFDSDLVQ

-569 DVAFGVGRRRPI
+569 DVAFGVGQRRPI

>member
-22 IFKEIERAREQGV
+22 IFKEIERAREQGIQ
-35 ELLIF
+35 LLIF

-72 QSPDMALIFGSISP
+72 QSPDIALIFGSISP

-97 AFVVSNRTLI
+97 AFVVSNRKII

-133 EPIELFGIKLG
+133 EPIELFGIKWG

-166 EQLHQQG
+166 ELLHQQG

-188 KINERAHMLARR
+188 KIYERADMLARR

-228 MDALGNEINRATRFQ
+228 MDALGNEINRANRFQ

-253 DSEGVQI
+253 DNEGVQI
-260 KHLRSDSDEERTP
+260 KHPHSDPDENRSP
-273 SPVTHQP
+273 SPTTHQP
-280 GTNQTGTN
+280 ETHQLGIQTP
-288 QPGKHRLHSS
+288 QRSS
-298 SGSAQSEEAFIFEAL
+298 ETAQLEEAYIFEAL
-313 ILGIGDYIVKSG
+313 TLGIRDYIVKSG
-325 LPKKVCLGL
+325 LPMKVCLGL

-347 VEALGADAVVGLTMP
+347 VEALGSDAVVGVTMP

-367 KGSVADSMQLA
+367 KGSVTDSIQLA

-390 KNMVKAF
+390 NNMVKAF
-397 DRSMAEYFT
+397 DRSMAEYFK

-474 LAKWMNEHYYN
+474 LAEWMNEHYYN

-490 VAILT
+490 KAILT

-531 LSELVDMGFDSNLVQ
+531 LSELVDMGFDSDLVQ

>member
-35 ELLIF
+35 KLLIF

-133 EPIELFGIKLG
+133 EPIELFGIKWG

-228 MDALGNEINRATRFQ
+228 MDALGNLINRANRFQ
-243 EAFFDVECIR
+243 EAFIDLECINTG
-253 DSEGVQI
+253 EGVQI
-260 KHLRSDSDEERTP
+260 KKQEFSSRNHESYEQNKREYHEIAKIKQSDEAY
-273 SPVTHQP
+273 V
-280 GTNQTGTN
+280 
-288 QPGKHRLHSS
+288 
-298 SGSAQSEEAFIFEAL
+298 FEAL
-313 ILGIGDYIVKSG
+313 CLGISDYIVKSG
-325 LPKKVCLGL
+325 LPGKVCLGL

-347 VEALGADAVVGLTMP
+347 VEALGAEAVVGLTMP

-367 KGSVADSMQLA
+367 EGSVADSMQLA
-378 ASLGIECHQIPI
+378 KSLGIECHQIPI
-390 KNMVKAF
+390 KGMVKAF
-397 DRSMAEYFT
+397 DLSMAEYFE

-429 ANKFGAVVLNTG
+429 ANKFHAVVLNTG

-474 LAKWMNEHYYN
+474 LAEWMNEYYYE

-490 VAILT
+490 MATLT

-502 RPDQKDSDSLPDYVI
+502 RPDQKDSDSLPDYLTLDSI
-517 LDAIL
+517 LRAYL
-522 KGYIEQAKE
+522 EHEKE
-531 LSELVDMGFDSNLVQ
+531 VMEITNMGFDVGLVND
-546 EILKKVDLNEFKRYQ
+546 ILNRVDISEFKRYQ
-561 SAPGLKVS
+561 SAPGLKIS
-569 DVAFGVGRRRPI
+569 KIAFGVGRRRPL
-581 VQQWTGFRLGRPF
+581 VQKWKHDLFNY

>member
-22 IFKEIERAREQGV
+22 IFKEIERAREQGIQ
-35 ELLIF
+35 LLIF

-72 QSPDMALIFGSISP
+72 QSPDIALIYGSISP

-97 AFVVSNRTLI
+97 AFVVSNRKII

-133 EPIELFGIKLG
+133 EPIELFGIKWG

-166 EQLHQQG
+166 ELLHQQG

-188 KINERAHMLARR
+188 KIYERADMLARR

-228 MDALGNEINRATRFQ
+228 MDALGNEINRANRFQ

-253 DSEGVQI
+253 DNEGVQI
-260 KHLRSDSDEERTP
+260 KHPHSDPDENRSP
-273 SPVTHQP
+273 SPTTHQP
-280 GTNQTGTN
+280 ETHQLGAQTP
-288 QPGKHRLHSS
+288 QRS
-298 SGSAQSEEAFIFEAL
+298 SGTAQLEEAYIFEAL
-313 ILGIGDYIVKSG
+313 TLGIRDYIVKSG
-325 LPKKVCLGL
+325 LPMKVCLGL

-347 VEALGADAVVGLTMP
+347 VEALGSDAVVGVTMP

-367 KGSVADSMQLA
+367 KGSVADSIQLA

-390 KNMVKAF
+390 NNMVKAF
-397 DRSMAEYFT
+397 DRSMAEYFK

-420 IRGSILMAW
+420 FRGSILMAW

-474 LAKWMNEHYYN
+474 LAEWMNEHYYN

-490 VAILT
+490 KAILT

-531 LSELVDMGFDSNLVQ
+531 LSELVDMGFDSDLVQ

>member
-1 MRVRLAQMNPT
+1 MNPT

-22 IFKEIERAREQGV
+22 IFKEIERAREQGIQ
-35 ELLIF
+35 LLIF

-72 QSPDMALIFGSISP
+72 QSPDIALIFGSISP

-97 AFVVSNRTLI
+97 AFVVSNRKII

-133 EPIELFGIKLG
+133 EPIELFGIKWG

-166 EQLHQQG
+166 ELLHQQG

-188 KINERAHMLARR
+188 KIYERADMLARR

-228 MDALGNEINRATRFQ
+228 MDALGNEINRANRFQ

-253 DSEGVQI
+253 DNEGVQI
-260 KHLRSDSDEERTP
+260 KHPHSDPDENRSP
-273 SPVTHQP
+273 SPTTHQP
-280 GTNQTGTN
+280 ETHQLGIQTP
-288 QPGKHRLHSS
+288 QRS
-298 SGSAQSEEAFIFEAL
+298 SGTVQLEEAYIFEAL
-313 ILGIGDYIVKSG
+313 TLGIRDYIVKSG
-325 LPKKVCLGL
+325 LPMKVCLGL

-347 VEALGADAVVGLTMP
+347 VEALGSDAVVGVTMP

-367 KGSVADSMQLA
+367 KGSVADSIQLA

-390 KNMVKAF
+390 NNMVKAF
-397 DRSMAEYFT
+397 DRSMAEYFK

-420 IRGSILMAW
+420 FRGSILMAW
-429 ANKFGAVVLNTG
+429 ANKFAAVVLNTG

-474 LAKWMNEHYYN
+474 LAEWMNEHYYN

-490 VAILT
+490 KVILT

-531 LSELVDMGFDSNLVQ
+531 LSELVDMGFDSDLVQ

>member
-1 MRVRLAQMNPT
+1 MRVRIAQMNPT
-12 VGDIQGNTSR
+12 VGDIQGNKSR
-22 IFKEIERAREQGV
+22 IFKELERARKQGV

-72 QSPDMALIFGSISP
+72 QSPDIALIFGSISP

-97 AFVVSNRTLI
+97 AFVVSNRKLI

-133 EPIELFGIKLG
+133 EPIELFGIKWG

-151 WQNDNSYMR
+151 WQNENSYMQ
-160 YHVNPL
+160 YHLNPL
-166 EQLHQQG
+166 KQLHQQE

-188 KINERAHMLARR
+188 KINERADMLARR

-228 MDALGNEINRATRFQ
+228 MDALGNVINRATRFQ

-253 DSEGVQI
+253 DSQGVEI
-260 KHLRSDSDEERTP
+260 KRLELSPDDNETHETDTMEHHSVSGTVQSD
-273 SPVTHQP
+273 
-280 GTNQTGTN
+280 
-288 QPGKHRLHSS
+288 
-298 SGSAQSEEAFIFEAL
+298 EAFIFEAL
-313 ILGIGDYIVKSG
+313 TLGIRDYMVKSG
-325 LPKKVCLGL
+325 LPIKVCLGL

-347 VEALGADAVVGLTMP
+347 VEALGAESVIGLTMP

-378 ASLGIECHQIPI
+378 RSLSIECHQIPI
-390 KNMVKAF
+390 KDMVKAF
-397 DRSMAEYFT
+397 DRSMAEYFK
-406 GTEFGLAEENIQSR
+406 GTDFGLAEENIQSR

-474 LAKWMNEHYYN
+474 LAEWMNEYYYE

-490 VAILT
+490 MASLT

-502 RPDQKDSDSLPDYVI
+502 RPDQKDSDSLPDYITLDSI
-517 LDAIL
+517 LRAYLEHEKKVLEIT
-522 KGYIEQAKE
+522 
-531 LSELVDMGFDSNLVQ
+531 DMGFDVGLVKD
-546 EILKKVDLNEFKRYQ
+546 ILNRVDISEFKRYQ
-561 SAPGLKVS
+561 SAPGLKIS
-569 DVAFGVGRRRPI
+569 KIAFGVGRRRPL
-581 VQQWTGFRLGRPF
+581 VQKWKHDLNDY

>member
-1 MRVRLAQMNPT
+1 MRVRLAQLNPT

-22 IFKEIERAREQGV
+22 IFKEIERAREQGIQ
-35 ELLIF
+35 LLIF

-72 QSPDMALIFGSISP
+72 QSPDIALIFGSISP

-97 AFVVSNRTLI
+97 AFVVSNRKII

-133 EPIELFGIKLG
+133 EPIELFGIKWG

-151 WQNDNSYMR
+151 WHNDNSYMR

-166 EQLHQQG
+166 KQLHQQG

-188 KINERAHMLARR
+188 KINERADMLARR

-228 MDALGNEINRATRFQ
+228 MDALGNLINRANRFQ
-243 EAFFDVECIR
+243 EAFIDLKCINTG
-253 DSEGVQI
+253 EGVQLKRQELSSRNHESHEQNKREYLEIAKI
-260 KHLRSDSDEERTP
+260 KQSDEAY
-273 SPVTHQP
+273 V
-280 GTNQTGTN
+280 
-288 QPGKHRLHSS
+288 
-298 SGSAQSEEAFIFEAL
+298 FEAL
-313 ILGIGDYIVKSG
+313 CLGISDYLVKSG
-325 LPKKVCLGL
+325 LPRKVCLGL

-347 VEALGADAVVGLTMP
+347 VEALGAEAVVGLTMP

-367 KGSVADSMQLA
+367 EGSVADSMQLA
-378 ASLGIECHQIPI
+378 KSLGIECHQIPI
-390 KNMVKAF
+390 KGMVKAF
-397 DRSMAEYFT
+397 DLSMAEYFE

-429 ANKFGAVVLNTG
+429 ANKFHTVVLNTG

-474 LAKWMNEHYYN
+474 LAEWMNEYYYE

-490 VAILT
+490 MASLT

-502 RPDQKDSDSLPDYVI
+502 RPDQKDSDSLPDYLTLDSI
-517 LDAIL
+517 LRAYL
-522 KGYIEQAKE
+522 EHEKE
-531 LSELVDMGFDSNLVQ
+531 VLEITNMGFDVGLVND
-546 EILKKVDLNEFKRYQ
+546 ILNRVDISEFKRYQ
-561 SAPGLKVS
+561 SAPGLKIS
-569 DVAFGVGRRRPI
+569 KIAFGVGRRRPL
-581 VQQWTGFRLGRPF
+581 VQKWKHDLYNH

>member
-1 MRVRLAQMNPT
+1 MRVRLAQMNPA

-22 IFKEIERAREQGV
+22 IFREIERAREQGV

-59 RETIYKAN
+59 RETIYQAN

-86 NDQNGRPCYNS
+86 NDQQGRPCYNS
-97 AFVVSNRTLI
+97 AYVVLNRTLI

-119 VFDDVRYF
+119 VFDDMRYF
-127 EPATSV
+127 EPASSV
-133 EPIELFGIKLG
+133 EPIELFGIKWG

-151 WQNDNSYMR
+151 WQNENSYMR

-188 KINERAHMLARR
+188 KINERADMLARR
-200 CKEFQSPLLYVNQV
+200 CKEYQSALLYVNQV
-214 GAQTELIFDGDSLA
+214 GAQTELIFDGNSLA
-228 MDALGNEINRATRFQ
+228 IDASGFEINRATRFQ
-243 EAFFDVECIR
+243 EALIDVECIR
-253 DSEGVQI
+253 NSKGVQI
-260 KHLRSDSDEERTP
+260 KHLQMESNRDRSPRLE
-273 SPVTHQP
+273 THQP
-280 GTNQTGTN
+280 ETDR
-288 QPGKHRLHSS
+288 PGINTLQSR
-298 SGSAQSEEAFIFEAL
+298 SGAAKSEEAFIFEAL
-313 ILGIGDYIVKSG
+313 TLGIRDYIVKSG
-325 LPKKVCLGL
+325 LPMKVCLGL

-347 VEALGADAVVGLTMP
+347 VEALGADAVVGVTMP
-362 SEYSS
+362 SKYSS
-367 KGSVADSMQLA
+367 SGSVADSMQLA
-378 ASLGIECHQIPI
+378 ASLGIECQQIPI
-390 KNMVKAF
+390 NDMLNAF
-397 DRSMAEYFT
+397 DRSMAEYFQ

-474 LAKWMNEHYYN
+474 LAKWMNEYYYN

-490 VAILT
+490 HAILT

-502 RPDQKDSDSLPDYVI
+502 RPDQKDSDSLPDYTI

-531 LSELVDMGFDSNLVQ
+531 LSELVEMGFEPSMVQ

-569 DVAFGVGRRRPI
+569 DVAFGVGRRRPL

>member
-1 MRVRLAQMNPT
+1 MNPT

-22 IFKEIERAREQGV
+22 IFKEIERAREQGIQ
-35 ELLIF
+35 LLIF

-72 QSPDMALIFGSISP
+72 QSPDIALIFGSISP

-97 AFVVSNRTLI
+97 AFVVSNRKII

-133 EPIELFGIKLG
+133 EPIELFGIKWG

-166 EQLHQQG
+166 ELLHQQG

-188 KINERAHMLARR
+188 KIYERADMLARR

-228 MDALGNEINRATRFQ
+228 MDALGNEINRANRFQ

-253 DSEGVQI
+253 DNEGVQI
-260 KHLRSDSDEERTP
+260 KHPHSDPDENRSP
-273 SPVTHQP
+273 SPTTHQP
-280 GTNQTGTN
+280 ETHQLGIQTP
-288 QPGKHRLHSS
+288 QRS
-298 SGSAQSEEAFIFEAL
+298 SGTVQLEEAYIFEAL
-313 ILGIGDYIVKSG
+313 TLGIRDYIVKSG
-325 LPKKVCLGL
+325 LPMKVCLGL

-347 VEALGADAVVGLTMP
+347 VEALGSDAVVGVTMP

-367 KGSVADSMQLA
+367 KGSVADSIQLA

-390 KNMVKAF
+390 NNMVKAF
-397 DRSMAEYFT
+397 DRSMAEYFK

-420 IRGSILMAW
+420 FRGSILMAW
-429 ANKFGAVVLNTG
+429 ANKFAAVVLNTG

-474 LAKWMNEHYYN
+474 LAEWMNEHYYN
-485 REVIP
+485 QEVIP
-490 VAILT
+490 KAILS

-531 LSELVDMGFDSNLVQ
+531 LSELVDMGFDSDLVQ